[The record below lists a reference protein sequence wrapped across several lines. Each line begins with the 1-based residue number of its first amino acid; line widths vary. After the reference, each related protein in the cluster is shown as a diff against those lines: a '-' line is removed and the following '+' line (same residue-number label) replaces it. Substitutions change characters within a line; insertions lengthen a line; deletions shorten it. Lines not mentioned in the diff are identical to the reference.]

1 MLATNIVILKQKLN
15 KLLDTPPIGEG
26 VFYKAAY
33 DAYYNVINVD
43 IDDSNDD
50 SDLAAIVKERKIACE
65 QKKKDD
71 AKQFATDFCN
81 GLKQGGFMNTIADEI
96 DKHIKSAQIDIVV
109 PILPPTIVSP
119 MGPCTGSL
127 TISKSAGAQITIV

>member
-1 MLATNIVILKQKLN
+1 MLTTNIIVLKQNLN
-15 KLLDTPPIGEG
+15 KLLDTPPIAEG

-33 DAYYNVINVD
+33 DAYYNLINVD
-43 IDDSNDD
+43 IDATNDD
-50 SDLAAIVKERKIACE
+50 SDLAPIVAEGKIACE

-81 GLKQGGFMNTIADEI
+81 GLKEGGFMDTIADEV

-109 PILPPTIVSP
+109 PVLPPTIVSP
-119 MGPCTGSL
+119 TGPCTGSL
-127 TISKSAGAQITIV
+127 TISKSTGAQISIL